1 MSRTVEQVLSDAFTK
16 VAQKAC
22 RNGEKDT
29 REWPPL
35 ADLPCPASWRMLG
48 DRYAREVMIE
58 LAEAMIQANPP
69 KP

>member
-22 RNGEKDT
+22 RNGEKDV
-29 REWPPL
+29 RSWPSL
-35 ADLPCPASWRMLG
+35 SELPCPESWRMVG
-48 DRYAREVMIE
+48 DRYAREVLVE
-58 LAEAMIQANPP
+58 LAVALLEANPP

>member
-1 MSRTVEQVLSDAFTK
+1 MSRTVEQVLSDAFTR

-22 RNGEKDT
+22 RNGEKDI

-35 ADLPCPASWRMLG
+35 ANLPCPESWRMVG
-48 DRYAREVMIE
+48 DKYAREVLVE
-58 LAEAMIQANPP
+58 LAVVMLEADLP

>member
-1 MSRTVEQVLSDAFTK
+1 MSRTVEQVLSDAFAK

-22 RNGEKDT
+22 RNGEKNI

-35 ADLPCPASWRMLG
+35 TDLPCPESWRMVG
-48 DRYAREVMIE
+48 DKYAREV
-58 LAEAMIQANPP
+58 LAELVGALLRDNPP